1 MYLWKGFTSHTAKF
15 YNEKTRSFTT
25 KFPENF
31 IVTVNLTFDKLY
43 FCFINIKKI
52 LEWVKDWSKDV
63 QLKRTNSNFEKGY
76 KSLKVYSGQVE
87 RISHLFNQS
96 QNKLLHMLL

>member
-43 FCFINIKKI
+43 FCFINIKKT
-52 LEWVKDWSKDV
+52 LE
-63 QLKRTNSNFEKGY
+63 
-76 KSLKVYSGQVE
+76 
-87 RISHLFNQS
+87 
-96 QNKLLHMLL
+96 

>member
-43 FCFINIKKI
+43 FCFINIKKDPRVSQR
-52 LEWVKDWSKDV
+52 LVKRCS
-63 QLKRTNSNFEKGY
+63 T
-76 KSLKVYSGQVE
+76 
-87 RISHLFNQS
+87 
-96 QNKLLHMLL
+96 